1 MSGRSR
7 FCFRT
12 NESSRV
18 NRVHPDKVHTCTG
31 WSAFRAGL
39 SNAVRYRWVLAILLI
54 ANLASA
60 LPLAVLP
67 ALGLVAELGH
77 RPAIRQAAD
86 GVDAWLVVETLMS
99 PLSGPALGES
109 GGWPEVARR
118 LRQGTLLGLLTVAAL
133 PLVAWLPAAFLS
145 GGVLLTYADDAP
157 QLSQHKRE
165 LRPDE
170 RDSRVNGSSHGSGSF
185 PCEGKLS
192 GSFHWRRFL
201 WGCWHW
207 FGPFLLLGA
216 VQGFVSVV
224 VLVPAIGA
232 AAVAAATVGGWLAW
246 VIVPVLILVV
256 VLWLALTE
264 YTRVVAVVEGAASL
278 PFVREGTQN
287 VFQAFAGALR
297 FVFRHPLPVA
307 GLYGLALLLL
317 GTLHVLFRQ
326 GLMPR
331 LPLDRWLLVLLVQ
344 QAFILARLW
353 ARLVRLA
360 GGVAL
365 YQGCT
370 EKRADIQAG
379 G

>member
-1 MSGRSR
+1 
-7 FCFRT
+7 
-12 NESSRV
+12 
-18 NRVHPDKVHTCTG
+18 
-31 WSAFRAGL
+31 
-39 SNAVRYRWVLAILLI
+39 
-54 ANLASA
+54 
-60 LPLAVLP
+60 
-67 ALGLVAELGH
+67 
-77 RPAIRQAAD
+77 
-86 GVDAWLVVETLMS
+86 
-99 PLSGPALGES
+99 
-109 GGWPEVARR
+109 
-118 LRQGTLLGLLTVAAL
+118 
-133 PLVAWLPAAFLS
+133 
-145 GGVLLTYADDAP
+145 
-157 QLSQHKRE
+157 
-165 LRPDE
+165 
-170 RDSRVNGSSHGSGSF
+170 
-185 PCEGKLS
+185 
-192 GSFHWRRFL
+192 
-201 WGCWHW
+201 
-207 FGPFLLLGA
+207 
-216 VQGFVSVV
+216 V